1 MIYALCYAGS
11 NPAYAP
17 NYNIKLKV
25 MVNNLFIDVETFSS
39 VDIKSAGAYKYIA
52 SPDFEILIIGYAFND
67 EPVRTIDLAQG
78 EEMPEDFEEA
88 LLDPECIKIAHNAV
102 FERLS
107 FRRIGY
113 NIPAEQWYCTSVK
126 AAYCGLPLSLDN
138 VSKVLDLTDKKLDTG
153 KVLIKYFS
161 CPCKPTRVNGMRTR
175 NYPKD
180 APEKWEM
187 YKEYNK
193 YDVLA
198 EREIFHKLEKYII
211 PNIERRMYVLDQ
223 NINDR
228 GILVDTEL
236 AESAIAVD
244 NAYTSILTQHA
255 QQITGLENPNSPLQ
269 IRQWIERKTGKSVTS
284 LSKDIMADLFDE
296 FANYPDVI
304 ELLNIRKKLSK
315 TSIKKYY
322 AMLNCAM
329 DDNRVRGTFQF
340 YGANRTGRWA
350 GRLLQLQNLSKNHVS
365 HIEIPRELI
374 RKRDWQAVEM
384 MYDDVADIL
393 SQLVRTALIAPKG
406 KVFSVA
412 DFSAIEA
419 RVISWLAN
427 EKWRMDVF
435 HGDGKIYEATG
446 SKMFNVPISAIT
458 KGSALRD
465 KSKISELALGYEGSL
480 GALKR
485 MGGERMGLSDAEM
498 ISLVRKWRMANPA
511 IVDMWKEIDEASK
524 EAVRY
529 HRAVPCTCRHIIF
542 DCSDGFM
549 TIQLPSG
556 RQLFY
561 YGPRFRDKKIGKSS
575 MPMRTLCYQGVVQE
589 TKQWGEIDTYGGK
602 LTENIVQAI
611 ARDLLGNSMLQL
623 EAAGY
628 YPVCHIHDECLVE
641 VPENDAATYYKEM
654 VEIMSTPPSWASNL
668 PLRADGYTTPFYLKD

>member
-1 MIYALCYAGS
+1 MA
-11 NPAYAP
+11 
-17 NYNIKLKV
+17 K
-25 MVNNLFIDVETFSS
+25 NLFIDVETYSS
-39 VDIKSAGAYKYIA
+39 VDIKESGAYKYIE
-52 SPDFEILIIGYAFND
+52 SPDFEILIIGYALD
-67 EPVRTIDLAQG
+67 DGPVKIVDLAQG
-78 EEMPEDFEEA
+78 EEMPEEFEEA
-88 LLDPECIKIAHNAV
+88 LLDPDCVKVAHNAV

-107 FRRIGY
+107 FKRIGY
-113 NIPAEQWYCTSVK
+113 NVPAEQWYCTSVK
-126 AAYCGLPLSLDN
+126 AAYCGLPLSLDG
-138 VSKVLDLTDKKLDTG
+138 VSKALNLTDKKLDTG
-153 KVLIKYFS
+153 KALIKYFS
-161 CPCKPTRVNGMRTR
+161 CPCKATRVNCMRTR
-175 NYPKD
+175 NYPEH

-198 EREIFHKLEKYII
+198 EREIFKRLEAYII
-211 PNIERRMYVLDQ
+211 PDIERKMYVLDQ

-228 GILVDTEL
+228 GILVDMEL

-244 NAYTSILTQHA
+244 NTYTSILTQHA
-255 QQITGLENPNSPLQ
+255 QQLTGLENPNSPVQ
-269 IRQWIERKTGKSVTS
+269 IRQWVEKTTGCVVMS
-284 LSKDIMADLFDE
+284 LSKETMPDLMKE
-296 FANYPDVI
+296 FADYPDVI

-329 DDNRVRGTFQF
+329 KDHRVRGTFQF

-350 GRLLQLQNLSKNHVS
+350 GRLLQLQNLSKNHIS
-365 HIEIPRELI
+365 HIEVPREMI
-374 RKRDWQAVEM
+374 RARDWESVEM

-393 SQLVRTALIAPKG
+393 SQLVRTALIASPG

-435 HGDGKIYEATG
+435 RGDGKIYEATG
-446 SKMFNVPISAIT
+446 AKMFNVPISAIT
-458 KGSALRD
+458 KGSVLRD

-485 MGGERMGLSDAEM
+485 MGGERMGLSDTEM
-498 ISLVRKWRMANPA
+498 MSLVRKWRSANPA

-529 HRAVPCTCRHIIF
+529 QRPVSCTCRNIIF
-542 DCSDGFM
+542 DCNGEFM

-556 RQLFY
+556 RKLFY
-561 YGPRFRDKKIGKSS
+561 YGPKFKDKKIGRST
-575 MPMRTLCYQGVVQE
+575 MPTRVLCYQGVVQE

-611 ARDLLGNSMLQL
+611 SRDLLGNSMLNL
-623 EAAGY
+623 EANDY
-628 YPVCHIHDECLVE
+628 HPVCHIHDEVLCE
-641 VPENDAATYYKEM
+641 VPEENAQAYYEEM
-654 VEIMSTPPSWASNL
+654 ASIMGTPPEWASDL

>member
-1 MIYALCYAGS
+1 MT
-11 NPAYAP
+11 
-17 NYNIKLKV
+17 K
-25 MVNNLFIDVETFSS
+25 NLFIDVETYSS
-39 VDIKSAGAYKYIA
+39 VDIKESGAYKYIE
-52 SPDFEILIIGYAFND
+52 SPDFEILIIGYALD
-67 EPVRTIDLAQG
+67 DGPVKIVDLAQG
-78 EEMPEDFEEA
+78 EEMPEEFEEA
-88 LLDPECIKIAHNAV
+88 LLDPDCVKVAHNAV

-107 FRRIGY
+107 FKRIGY
-113 NIPAEQWYCTSVK
+113 NVPAEQWYCTSVK
-126 AAYCGLPLSLDN
+126 AAYCGLPLSLDG
-138 VSKVLDLTDKKLDTG
+138 VSKALNLTDKKLDTG
-153 KVLIKYFS
+153 KALIKYFS
-161 CPCKPTRVNGMRTR
+161 CPCKATRVNGMRTR
-175 NYPKD
+175 NYPEH

-198 EREIFHKLEKYII
+198 EREIFHRLEAYII
-211 PNIERRMYVLDQ
+211 PDIERKMYVLDQ

-228 GILVDTEL
+228 GILVDMEL

-244 NAYTSILTQHA
+244 NTYTSILTQHA
-255 QQITGLENPNSPLQ
+255 QQLTGLENPNSPVQ
-269 IRQWIERKTGKSVTS
+269 IRQWVEKKTGNVVLS
-284 LSKDIMADLFDE
+284 LSKETMPDLFKE
-296 FANYPDVI
+296 FAGYPDVI

-329 DDNRVRGTFQF
+329 KDHRVRGTFQF

-350 GRLLQLQNLSKNHVS
+350 GRLLQLQNLSKNHIS
-365 HIEIPRELI
+365 HIEVPREMI
-374 RKRDWQAVEM
+374 RARDWESVEM

-393 SQLVRTALIAPKG
+393 SQLVRTALIASPG

-435 HGDGKIYEATG
+435 RGDGKIYEATG
-446 SKMFNVPISAIT
+446 AKMFNVPISAIT
-458 KGSALRD
+458 KGSVLRD

-485 MGGERMGLSDAEM
+485 MGGERMGLSDTEM
-498 ISLVRKWRMANPA
+498 MSLVRKWRSANPA

-529 HRAVPCTCRHIIF
+529 QRPVSCTCRNIIF
-542 DCSDGFM
+542 DCNGEFM
-549 TIQLPSG
+549 TIQLLSG
-556 RQLFY
+556 RKLFY
-561 YGPRFRDKKIGKSS
+561 YGPKFKDKKIGHST
-575 MPMRTLCYQGVVQE
+575 MPTRVLCYQGVVQE

-611 ARDLLGNSMLQL
+611 SRDLLGNSMLNL
-623 EAAGY
+623 EANDY
-628 YPVCHIHDECLVE
+628 HPVCHIHDEVLCE
-641 VPENDAATYYKEM
+641 VPEENAQAYYEEM
-654 VEIMSTPPSWASNL
+654 ASIMGTPPEWASDL

>member
-1 MIYALCYAGS
+1 MA
-11 NPAYAP
+11 
-17 NYNIKLKV
+17 K
-25 MVNNLFIDVETFSS
+25 NLFIDVETYSS
-39 VDIKSAGAYKYIA
+39 VDIKESGAYKYIE
-52 SPDFEILIIGYAFND
+52 SPDFEILIIGYALD
-67 EPVRTIDLAQG
+67 DGPVKIVDLAQG
-78 EEMPEDFEEA
+78 EEMPEEFEEA
-88 LLDPECIKIAHNAV
+88 LLDPDCVKVAHNAV

-107 FRRIGY
+107 FKRIGY
-113 NIPAEQWYCTSVK
+113 NVPAEQWYCTSVK
-126 AAYCGLPLSLDN
+126 AAYCGLPLSLDE
-138 VSKVLDLTDKKLDTG
+138 VSKALNLTDKKLDTG
-153 KVLIKYFS
+153 KALIKYFS
-161 CPCKPTRVNGMRTR
+161 CPCKATRVNGMRTR
-175 NYPKD
+175 NYPEH

-198 EREIFHKLEKYII
+198 EREIFKRLEAYII
-211 PNIERRMYVLDQ
+211 PDIERKMYVLDQ

-228 GILVDTEL
+228 GILVDMEL

-244 NAYTSILTQHA
+244 NTYTSILTQHA
-255 QQITGLENPNSPLQ
+255 QQLTGLENPNSPVQ
-269 IRQWIERKTGKSVTS
+269 IRQWIEKATGCVVMS
-284 LSKDIMADLFDE
+284 LSKETMPDLMKE
-296 FANYPDVI
+296 FADYPDVI

-329 DDNRVRGTFQF
+329 KDHRVRGTFQF

-350 GRLLQLQNLSKNHVS
+350 GRLLQLQNLSKNHIS
-365 HIEIPRELI
+365 HIEVPREMI
-374 RKRDWQAVEM
+374 RARDWESVEM

-393 SQLVRTALIAPKG
+393 SQLVRTALIASPG

-435 HGDGKIYEATG
+435 RGDGKIYEATG
-446 SKMFNVPISAIT
+446 AKMFNVPISAIT
-458 KGSALRD
+458 KGSVLRD

-485 MGGERMGLSDAEM
+485 MGGERMGLSDTEM
-498 ISLVRKWRMANPA
+498 MSLVRKWRSANPA

-529 HRAVPCTCRHIIF
+529 QRPVSCTCRNIIF
-542 DCSDGFM
+542 DCNGEFM

-556 RQLFY
+556 RKLFY
-561 YGPRFRDKKIGKSS
+561 YGPKFKDKKIGHST
-575 MPMRTLCYQGVVQE
+575 MPTRVLCYQGVVQE

-611 ARDLLGNSMLQL
+611 ARDLLGDAMLRMQD
-623 EAAGY
+623 EGY
-628 YPVCHIHDECLVE
+628 EIVASVHDEVIVE
-641 VPENDAATYYKEM
+641 VPEINAKDHYNRL
-654 VEIMSTPPSWASNL
+654 VEIMSTPPQWAEDL
-668 PLRADGYTTPFYLKD
+668 PLNADGGVMMFYQK

>member
-1 MIYALCYAGS
+1 MA
-11 NPAYAP
+11 
-17 NYNIKLKV
+17 K
-25 MVNNLFIDVETFSS
+25 NLFIDVETYSS
-39 VDIKSAGAYKYIA
+39 VDIKESGAYKYIE
-52 SPDFEILIIGYAFND
+52 SPDFEIFIIGYALD
-67 EPVRTIDLAQG
+67 DGPVKIVDLAQG
-78 EEMPEDFEEA
+78 EEMPEEFEEA
-88 LLDPECIKIAHNAV
+88 LLDPDCVKVAHNAV

-107 FRRIGY
+107 FKRIGY
-113 NIPAEQWYCTSVK
+113 NVPAEQWYCTSVK
-126 AAYCGLPLSLDN
+126 AAYCGLPLSLDG
-138 VSKVLDLTDKKLDTG
+138 VSKALNLTDKKLDTG
-153 KVLIKYFS
+153 KALIKYFS
-161 CPCKPTRVNGMRTR
+161 CPCKATRVNGMRTR
-175 NYPKD
+175 NYPEH

-198 EREIFHKLEKYII
+198 EREIFKRLEAYII
-211 PNIERRMYVLDQ
+211 PDIERKMYVLDQ

-228 GILVDTEL
+228 GILVDMEL

-244 NAYTSILTQHA
+244 NTYTSILTQHA
-255 QQITGLENPNSPLQ
+255 QQLTGLENPNSPVQ
-269 IRQWIERKTGKSVTS
+269 IRQWVEKTTGCVVMS
-284 LSKDIMADLFDE
+284 LSKETMPDLMKE
-296 FANYPDVI
+296 FADYPDVI

-329 DDNRVRGTFQF
+329 KDHRVRGTFQF

-350 GRLLQLQNLSKNHVS
+350 GRLLQLQNLSKNHIS
-365 HIEIPRELI
+365 HIEVPREMI
-374 RKRDWQAVEM
+374 RARDWESVEM

-393 SQLVRTALIAPKG
+393 SQLVRTALIASPG

-446 SKMFNVPISAIT
+446 AKMFNVPISAIT
-458 KGSALRD
+458 KGSVLRD

-485 MGGERMGLSDAEM
+485 MGGERMGLSDTEM
-498 ISLVRKWRMANPA
+498 MSLVRKWRSANPA

-529 HRAVPCTCRHIIF
+529 QRPVSCTCRNIIF
-542 DCSDGFM
+542 DCNGEFM

-556 RQLFY
+556 RKLFY
-561 YGPRFRDKKIGKSS
+561 YGPKFKDKKIGRS
-575 MPMRTLCYQGVVQE
+575 MMPTRVLCYQGVVQE

-611 ARDLLGNSMLQL
+611 SRDLLGNSMLNL
-623 EAAGY
+623 EANDY
-628 YPVCHIHDECLVE
+628 HPVCHIHDEVLCE
-641 VPENDAATYYKEM
+641 VPEENAQAYYEEM
-654 VEIMSTPPSWASNL
+654 ASIMGTSPEWASDL

>member
-1 MIYALCYAGS
+1 MA
-11 NPAYAP
+11 
-17 NYNIKLKV
+17 K
-25 MVNNLFIDVETFSS
+25 NLFIDVETYSS
-39 VDIKSAGAYKYIA
+39 VDIKESGAYKYIE
-52 SPDFEILIIGYAFND
+52 SPDFEILIIGYALND
-67 EPVRTIDLAQG
+67 NPVKIIDLAQG
-78 EEMPEDFEEA
+78 EEIPEEFEEA
-88 LLDPECIKIAHNAV
+88 LLDQDCIKVAHNAV

-107 FRRIGY
+107 FKRIGY

-126 AAYCGLPLSLDN
+126 AAYCGLPLSLDE
-138 VSKVLDLTDKKLDTG
+138 VSKALNLTDKKLDTG
-153 KVLIKYFS
+153 KALIKYFS
-161 CPCKPTRVNGMRTR
+161 CPCKATRINGMRTR
-175 NYPKD
+175 NYPEH

-198 EREIFHKLEKYII
+198 EREIFHRLEKYEI
-211 PNIERRMYVLDQ
+211 PEIERKMYILDQ

-228 GILVDTEL
+228 GILVDIEL
-236 AESAIAVD
+236 AKSAIDVD
-244 NAYTSILTQHA
+244 NTYTSILVQQA
-255 QQITGLENPNSPLQ
+255 QQLTGLKNPNSPAQ
-269 IRQWIERKTGKSVTS
+269 IRKWIEDKTSNVVLS
-284 LSKDIMADLFDE
+284 LSKESMPDLMKE
-296 FANYPDVI
+296 FADYPDII
-304 ELLNIRKKLSK
+304 EMLNIRKKLSK

-329 DDNRVRGTFQF
+329 KDHRVRGTFQF

-350 GRLLQLQNLSKNHVS
+350 GRLLQLQNLSKNHIS
-365 HIEIPRELI
+365 HIEIPREMI
-374 RKRDWQAVEM
+374 RARDWESVEM

-393 SQLVRTALIAPKG
+393 SQLVRTALIAPSG

-446 SKMFNVPISAIT
+446 AKMFNVPISAIT
-458 KGSALRD
+458 KGSVLRD

-485 MGGERMGLSDAEM
+485 MGGERMGLSDTEM
-498 ISLVRKWRMANPA
+498 MSLVRKWRSANPA

-529 HRAVPCTCRHIIF
+529 QRPVSCTCRNIIF
-542 DCSDGFM
+542 DCDGEFM

-556 RQLFY
+556 RKLFY
-561 YGPRFRDKKIGKSS
+561 YGPKFKDKKIGRST
-575 MPMRTLCYQGVVQE
+575 MPTRVLCYQGVVQE

-611 ARDLLGNSMLQL
+611 SRDLLGNSMLNL
-623 EAAGY
+623 EANGY
-628 YPVCHIHDECLVE
+628 YPVCHIHDEILSE
-641 VPENDAATYYKEM
+641 VPEKNAQAYYGEM
-654 VEIMSTPPSWASNL
+654 ASIMGTPPEWASDL
-668 PLRADGYTTPFYLKD
+668 PLRADGYITPFYLKD

>member
-1 MIYALCYAGS
+1 MA
-11 NPAYAP
+11 
-17 NYNIKLKV
+17 K
-25 MVNNLFIDVETFSS
+25 NLFIDVETYSS
-39 VDIKSAGAYKYIA
+39 VDIKESGAYKYIE
-52 SPDFEILIIGYAFND
+52 SPDFEILIIGYALD
-67 EPVRTIDLAQG
+67 DGPVNIVDLAQG
-78 EEMPEDFEEA
+78 EEMPEEFEEA
-88 LLDPECIKIAHNAV
+88 LLDPDCVKVAHNAV

-107 FRRIGY
+107 FKRIGY
-113 NIPAEQWYCTSVK
+113 NVPAEQWYCTSVK
-126 AAYCGLPLSLDN
+126 AAYCGLPLSLDG
-138 VSKVLDLTDKKLDTG
+138 VSKALNLTDKKLDTG
-153 KVLIKYFS
+153 KALIKYFS
-161 CPCKPTRVNGMRTR
+161 CPCKATRVNGMRTR
-175 NYPKD
+175 NYPEH

-198 EREIFHKLEKYII
+198 EREIFKRLEAYII
-211 PNIERRMYVLDQ
+211 PDIERKMYVLDQ

-228 GILVDTEL
+228 GILVDMEL

-244 NAYTSILTQHA
+244 NTYTSILTQHA
-255 QQITGLENPNSPLQ
+255 QQLTRLENPNSPVQ
-269 IRQWIERKTGKSVTS
+269 IRQWIEKATGCVVMS
-284 LSKDIMADLFDE
+284 LSKETMPDLMKE
-296 FANYPDVI
+296 FADYPDVI

-322 AMLNCAM
+322 VMLNCAM
-329 DDNRVRGTFQF
+329 KDHRVRGTFQF

-350 GRLLQLQNLSKNHVS
+350 GRLLQLQNLSKNHIS
-365 HIEIPRELI
+365 HIEVPREMI
-374 RKRDWQAVEM
+374 RARDWESVEM

-393 SQLVRTALIAPKG
+393 SQLVRTALIASPG

-435 HGDGKIYEATG
+435 RGDGKIYEATG
-446 SKMFNVPISAIT
+446 AKMFNVPISAIT
-458 KGSALRD
+458 KGSVLRD

-485 MGGERMGLSDAEM
+485 MGGERMGLSDTEM
-498 ISLVRKWRMANPA
+498 MSLVRKWRSANPA

-529 HRAVPCTCRHIIF
+529 QRPVSCTCRNIIF
-542 DCSDGFM
+542 DCNGEFM

-556 RQLFY
+556 RKLFY
-561 YGPRFRDKKIGKSS
+561 YGPKFKDKKIGRS
-575 MPMRTLCYQGVVQE
+575 MMPTRVLCYQGVVQD

-611 ARDLLGNSMLQL
+611 SRDLLGNSMLNL
-623 EAAGY
+623 EANDY
-628 YPVCHIHDECLVE
+628 HPVCHIHDEVLCE
-641 VPENDAATYYKEM
+641 VPEENAQAYYEEM
-654 VEIMSTPPSWASNL
+654 ASIMGTPPEWASDL

>member
-1 MIYALCYAGS
+1 MA
-11 NPAYAP
+11 
-17 NYNIKLKV
+17 K
-25 MVNNLFIDVETFSS
+25 NLFIDVETYSS
-39 VDIKSAGAYKYIA
+39 VDIKESGAYKYIE
-52 SPDFEILIIGYAFND
+52 SPDFEILIIGYALD
-67 EPVRTIDLAQG
+67 DGPVKIVDLAQG
-78 EEMPEDFEEA
+78 EEMPEEFEEA
-88 LLDPECIKIAHNAV
+88 LLDPDCVKVAHNAV

-107 FRRIGY
+107 FKRIGY
-113 NIPAEQWYCTSVK
+113 NVPAEQWYCTSVK
-126 AAYCGLPLSLDN
+126 AAYCGLPLSLDG
-138 VSKVLDLTDKKLDTG
+138 VSKALNLTDKKLDTG
-153 KVLIKYFS
+153 KALIKYFS
-161 CPCKPTRVNGMRTR
+161 CPCKATRVNGMRTR
-175 NYPKD
+175 NYPEH

-198 EREIFHKLEKYII
+198 EREIFKRLEAYII
-211 PNIERRMYVLDQ
+211 PDIERKMYVLDQ

-228 GILVDTEL
+228 GILVDMEL

-244 NAYTSILTQHA
+244 NTYTSILTQHA
-255 QQITGLENPNSPLQ
+255 QQLTGLKNPNSPAQ
-269 IRQWIERKTGKSVTS
+269 IRQWIEKATGCVVMS
-284 LSKDIMADLFDE
+284 LSKETMPDLMKE
-296 FANYPDVI
+296 FADYPDVI

-329 DDNRVRGTFQF
+329 KDHRVRGTFQF

-350 GRLLQLQNLSKNHVS
+350 GRLLQLQNLSKNHIS
-365 HIEIPRELI
+365 HIEVPRELI
-374 RKRDWQAVEM
+374 RARDWKSVEM

-393 SQLVRTALIAPKG
+393 SQLVRTALIASPG

-446 SKMFNVPISAIT
+446 AKMFNVPISAIT
-458 KGSALRD
+458 KGSVLRD

-485 MGGERMGLSDAEM
+485 MGGERMGLSDTEM
-498 ISLVRKWRMANPA
+498 TSLVRKWRSANPA

-529 HRAVPCTCRHIIF
+529 QRPVSCTCRNIIF
-542 DCSDGFM
+542 DCNGEFM

-556 RQLFY
+556 RKLFY
-561 YGPRFRDKKIGKSS
+561 YGPKFKDKKIGRSK
-575 MPMRTLCYQGVVQE
+575 MPTRVLCYQGVVQE

-611 ARDLLGNSMLQL
+611 SRDLLGNSMLNL
-623 EAAGY
+623 EANDY
-628 YPVCHIHDECLVE
+628 HPVCHIHDEVLCE
-641 VPENDAATYYKEM
+641 VPEENAQAYYEEM
-654 VEIMSTPPSWASNL
+654 ASIMGTPPEWASDI

>member
-1 MIYALCYAGS
+1 MA
-11 NPAYAP
+11 
-17 NYNIKLKV
+17 K
-25 MVNNLFIDVETFSS
+25 NLFIDVETYSS
-39 VDIKSAGAYKYIA
+39 VDIKESGAYKYIE
-52 SPDFEILIIGYAFND
+52 SPDFEILIIGYALD
-67 EPVRTIDLAQG
+67 DGPVKIVDLAQG
-78 EEMPEDFEEA
+78 EEMPEEFEEA
-88 LLDPECIKIAHNAV
+88 LLDSDCVKVAHNAV

-107 FRRIGY
+107 FKHIGY
-113 NIPAEQWYCTSVK
+113 NVPAEQWYCTSVK
-126 AAYCGLPLSLDN
+126 AAYCGLPLSLDG
-138 VSKVLDLTDKKLDTG
+138 VSKALNLTDKKLDTG
-153 KVLIKYFS
+153 KALIKYFS
-161 CPCKPTRVNGMRTR
+161 CPCKATRVNGMRTR
-175 NYPKD
+175 NYPEH

-198 EREIFHKLEKYII
+198 EREIFKRLEAYII
-211 PNIERRMYVLDQ
+211 PDIERKMYVLDQ

-228 GILVDTEL
+228 GILVDMEL

-244 NAYTSILTQHA
+244 NTYTSILTQHA
-255 QQITGLENPNSPLQ
+255 QQLTGLENPNSPVQ
-269 IRQWIERKTGKSVTS
+269 IRQWIEKTTGCVVMS
-284 LSKDIMADLFDE
+284 LSKETMPDLMKE
-296 FANYPDVI
+296 FADYPDVI

-329 DDNRVRGTFQF
+329 KDHRVRGTFQF

-350 GRLLQLQNLSKNHVS
+350 GRLLQLQNLSKNHIS
-365 HIEIPRELI
+365 HIEVPREMI
-374 RKRDWQAVEM
+374 RARDWESVEM

-393 SQLVRTALIAPKG
+393 SQLVRTALIASPG

-435 HGDGKIYEATG
+435 RGDGKIYEATG
-446 SKMFNVPISAIT
+446 AKMFNVPISAIT
-458 KGSALRD
+458 KGSVLRD

-485 MGGERMGLSDAEM
+485 MGGERMGLSDTEM
-498 ISLVRKWRMANPA
+498 MSLVRKWRSANPA

-529 HRAVPCTCRHIIF
+529 QRPVSCTCRNIIF
-542 DCSDGFM
+542 DCNGEFM

-556 RQLFY
+556 RKLFY
-561 YGPRFRDKKIGKSS
+561 YGPKFKDKKIGCST
-575 MPMRTLCYQGVVQE
+575 MPTRVLCYQGVVQE

-611 ARDLLGNSMLQL
+611 SRDLLGNSMLNL
-623 EAAGY
+623 EANDY
-628 YPVCHIHDECLVE
+628 HPVCHIHDEVLCE
-641 VPENDAATYYKEM
+641 VPEENAQAYYEEM
-654 VEIMSTPPSWASNL
+654 ASIMGTPPEWASDL

>member
-1 MIYALCYAGS
+1 MA
-11 NPAYAP
+11 
-17 NYNIKLKV
+17 K
-25 MVNNLFIDVETFSS
+25 NLFIDVETYSS
-39 VDIKSAGAYKYIA
+39 VDIKESGAYKYIE
-52 SPDFEILIIGYAFND
+52 SPDFEILIIGYALD
-67 EPVRTIDLAQG
+67 DGPVKIVDLAQG
-78 EEMPEDFEEA
+78 EEMPEEFEEA
-88 LLDPECIKIAHNAV
+88 LLDPDCVKVAHNAV

-107 FRRIGY
+107 FKRIGY
-113 NIPAEQWYCTSVK
+113 NVPAEQWYCTSVK
-126 AAYCGLPLSLDN
+126 AAYCGLPLSLDG
-138 VSKVLDLTDKKLDTG
+138 VSKALNLTDKKLDTG
-153 KVLIKYFS
+153 KALIKYFS
-161 CPCKPTRVNGMRTR
+161 CPCKATRVNGMRTR
-175 NYPKD
+175 NYPEH

-198 EREIFHKLEKYII
+198 EREIFKRLEAYII
-211 PNIERRMYVLDQ
+211 PNIEHKMYVLDQ

-228 GILVDTEL
+228 GILVDMEL

-244 NAYTSILTQHA
+244 NTYTSILTQHA
-255 QQITGLENPNSPLQ
+255 QQLTGLENPNSPVQ
-269 IRQWIERKTGKSVTS
+269 IRQWIEKATGCVVMS
-284 LSKDIMADLFDE
+284 LSKETMPDLMKE
-296 FANYPDVI
+296 FADYPDVI

-329 DDNRVRGTFQF
+329 KDHRVRGTFQF

-350 GRLLQLQNLSKNHVS
+350 GRLLQLQNLSKNHIS
-365 HIEIPRELI
+365 HIEVPREMI
-374 RKRDWQAVEM
+374 RARDWESVEM

-393 SQLVRTALIAPKG
+393 SQLVRTALIASPG

-446 SKMFNVPISAIT
+446 AKMFNVPISAIT
-458 KGSALRD
+458 KGSVLRD

-485 MGGERMGLSDAEM
+485 MGGERMGLSDTEM
-498 ISLVRKWRMANPA
+498 MSLVRKWRSANPA

-529 HRAVPCTCRHIIF
+529 QRPVSCTCRNIIF
-542 DCSDGFM
+542 DCNGEFM

-556 RQLFY
+556 RKLFY
-561 YGPRFRDKKIGKSS
+561 YGPKFKDKKIGCST
-575 MPMRTLCYQGVVQE
+575 MPTRVLCYQGVVQE

-611 ARDLLGNSMLQL
+611 SRDLLGNSMLNL
-623 EAAGY
+623 EANDY
-628 YPVCHIHDECLVE
+628 HPVCHIHDEVLCE
-641 VPENDAATYYKEM
+641 VPEENAQAYYEEM
-654 VEIMSTPPSWASNL
+654 ASIMGTPPEWASDL

>member
-1 MIYALCYAGS
+1 MT
-11 NPAYAP
+11 
-17 NYNIKLKV
+17 K
-25 MVNNLFIDVETFSS
+25 NLFIDVETYSS
-39 VDIKSAGAYKYIA
+39 VDIKESGAYKYIE
-52 SPDFEILIIGYAFND
+52 SPDFEILIIGYALD
-67 EPVRTIDLAQG
+67 DGPVKIVDLAQG
-78 EEMPEDFEEA
+78 EEMPEEFEEA
-88 LLDPECIKIAHNAV
+88 LLDPDCVKVAHNAV

-107 FRRIGY
+107 FKRIGY
-113 NIPAEQWYCTSVK
+113 NVPAEQWYCTSVK
-126 AAYCGLPLSLDN
+126 AAYCGLPLSLDG
-138 VSKVLDLTDKKLDTG
+138 VSKALNLTDKKLDTG
-153 KVLIKYFS
+153 KALIKYFS
-161 CPCKPTRVNGMRTR
+161 CPCKATRVNGMRTR
-175 NYPKD
+175 NYPEH

-198 EREIFHKLEKYII
+198 EREIFKRLEAHII
-211 PNIERRMYVLDQ
+211 PDIERKMYVLDQ

-228 GILVDTEL
+228 GILVDMEL

-244 NAYTSILTQHA
+244 NTYTSILTQHA
-255 QQITGLENPNSPLQ
+255 QQLTGLENPNSPVQ
-269 IRQWIERKTGKSVTS
+269 IRQWIEKATGCVVMS
-284 LSKDIMADLFDE
+284 LSKETMPDLMKE
-296 FANYPDVI
+296 FADYPDVI

-329 DDNRVRGTFQF
+329 KDHRVRGTFQF

-350 GRLLQLQNLSKNHVS
+350 GRLLQLQNLSKNHIS
-365 HIEIPRELI
+365 HIEVPREMI
-374 RKRDWQAVEM
+374 RARDWESVEM

-393 SQLVRTALIAPKG
+393 SQLVRTALIASPG

-435 HGDGKIYEATG
+435 RGDGKIYEATG
-446 SKMFNVPISAIT
+446 AKMFNVPISAIT
-458 KGSALRD
+458 KGSVLRD

-485 MGGERMGLSDAEM
+485 MGGERMGLSDTEM
-498 ISLVRKWRMANPA
+498 MSLVRKWRSANPA

-529 HRAVPCTCRHIIF
+529 QRPVSCTCRNIIF
-542 DCSDGFM
+542 DCNGEFM

-556 RQLFY
+556 RKLFY
-561 YGPRFRDKKIGKSS
+561 YGPKFKDKKIGHST
-575 MPMRTLCYQGVVQE
+575 MPTRVLCYQGVVQE

-611 ARDLLGNSMLQL
+611 SRDLLGNSMLNL
-623 EAAGY
+623 EANDY
-628 YPVCHIHDECLVE
+628 HPVCHIHDEVLCE
-641 VPENDAATYYKEM
+641 VPEENAQAYYEEM
-654 VEIMSTPPSWASNL
+654 ASIMGTPPEWASDL

>member
-1 MIYALCYAGS
+1 MA
-11 NPAYAP
+11 
-17 NYNIKLKV
+17 K
-25 MVNNLFIDVETFSS
+25 NLFIDVETYSS
-39 VDIKSAGAYKYIA
+39 VDIKESGAYKYIE
-52 SPDFEILIIGYAFND
+52 SPDFEILIIGYALD
-67 EPVRTIDLAQG
+67 DGPVKIVDLAQG
-78 EEMPEDFEEA
+78 EEMPEEFEEA
-88 LLDPECIKIAHNAV
+88 LLDPDCVKVAHNAV

-107 FRRIGY
+107 FKRIGY
-113 NIPAEQWYCTSVK
+113 NVPAEQWYCTSVK
-126 AAYCGLPLSLDN
+126 AAYCGLPLSLDG
-138 VSKVLDLTDKKLDTG
+138 VSKALNLTDKKLDTG
-153 KVLIKYFS
+153 KALIKYFS
-161 CPCKPTRVNGMRTR
+161 CPCKATRVNGMRTR
-175 NYPKD
+175 NYPEH

-198 EREIFHKLEKYII
+198 EREIFKRLEAYII
-211 PNIERRMYVLDQ
+211 PNIERKMYVLDQ

-228 GILVDTEL
+228 GILVDMEL

-244 NAYTSILTQHA
+244 NTYTSILTQHA
-255 QQITGLENPNSPLQ
+255 QQLTGLENPNSPVQ
-269 IRQWIERKTGKSVTS
+269 IRQWIEKTTGCVVMS
-284 LSKDIMADLFDE
+284 LSKETMPDLMKE
-296 FANYPDVI
+296 FADYPDVI

-329 DDNRVRGTFQF
+329 KDHRVRGTFQF

-350 GRLLQLQNLSKNHVS
+350 GRLLQLQNLSKNHIS
-365 HIEIPRELI
+365 HIEVPREMI
-374 RKRDWQAVEM
+374 RARDWESVEM

-393 SQLVRTALIAPKG
+393 SQLVRTALIASPG

-427 EKWRMDVF
+427 EKWRMNVF
-435 HGDGKIYEATG
+435 RGDGKIYEATG
-446 SKMFNVPISAIT
+446 AKMFNVPISAIT
-458 KGSALRD
+458 KGSVLRD

-485 MGGERMGLSDAEM
+485 MGGERMGLSDTEM
-498 ISLVRKWRMANPA
+498 MSLVRKWRSANPA

-529 HRAVPCTCRHIIF
+529 QRPVSCTCRNIIF
-542 DCSDGFM
+542 DCNGEFM

-556 RQLFY
+556 RKLFY
-561 YGPRFRDKKIGKSS
+561 YGPKFKDKKIGRS
-575 MPMRTLCYQGVVQE
+575 MMPTRVLCYQGVVQE

-611 ARDLLGNSMLQL
+611 SRDLLGNSMLNL
-623 EAAGY
+623 EANDY
-628 YPVCHIHDECLVE
+628 HPVCHIHDEVLCE
-641 VPENDAATYYKEM
+641 VPEENAQAYYEEM
-654 VEIMSTPPSWASNL
+654 ASIMGTPPEWASDL

>member
-1 MIYALCYAGS
+1 MA
-11 NPAYAP
+11 
-17 NYNIKLKV
+17 K
-25 MVNNLFIDVETFSS
+25 NLFIDVETYSS
-39 VDIKSAGAYKYIA
+39 VDIKESGAYKYIE
-52 SPDFEILIIGYAFND
+52 SPDFEILIIGYALND
-67 EPVRTIDLAQG
+67 NPVKIIDLAQG
-78 EEMPEDFEEA
+78 EKIPEEFEEA
-88 LLDPECIKIAHNAV
+88 LLDQDCIKVAHNAV

-107 FRRIGY
+107 FKRIGY

-126 AAYCGLPLSLDN
+126 AAYCGLPLSLDE
-138 VSKVLDLTDKKLDTG
+138 VSKALNLTDKKLDTG
-153 KVLIKYFS
+153 KALIKYFS
-161 CPCKPTRVNGMRTR
+161 CPCKATRINGMRTR
-175 NYPKD
+175 NYPEH

-198 EREIFHKLEKYII
+198 EREIFHRLEKYEI
-211 PNIERRMYVLDQ
+211 PEIERKMYVLDQ

-228 GILVDTEL
+228 GILVDIEL
-236 AESAIAVD
+236 AKSAIDVD
-244 NAYTSILTQHA
+244 NTYTSILVQQA
-255 QQITGLENPNSPLQ
+255 QQLTGLKNPNSPTQ
-269 IRQWIERKTGKSVTS
+269 IRKWIEDKTSNVVLS
-284 LSKDIMADLFDE
+284 LSKESMPDLMKE
-296 FANYPDVI
+296 FADYPDII
-304 ELLNIRKKLSK
+304 EMLNIRKKLSK

-329 DDNRVRGTFQF
+329 KDHRVRGTFQF

-350 GRLLQLQNLSKNHVS
+350 GRLLQLQNLSKNHIS
-365 HIEIPRELI
+365 HIEIPREMI
-374 RKRDWQAVEM
+374 RARDWESVEM

-393 SQLVRTALIAPKG
+393 SQLVRTALIAPSG

-446 SKMFNVPISAIT
+446 AKMFNVPISAIT
-458 KGSALRD
+458 KGSVLRD

-485 MGGERMGLSDAEM
+485 MGGERMGLSDTEM
-498 ISLVRKWRMANPA
+498 MSLVRKWRSANPA

-529 HRAVPCTCRHIIF
+529 QRPVSCTCRNIIF
-542 DCSDGFM
+542 DCDGEFM

-556 RQLFY
+556 RKLFY
-561 YGPRFRDKKIGKSS
+561 YGPKFKDKKIGRST
-575 MPMRTLCYQGVVQE
+575 MPTRVLCYQGVVQE

-611 ARDLLGNSMLQL
+611 SRDLLGNSMLNL
-623 EAAGY
+623 EANGY
-628 YPVCHIHDECLVE
+628 YPVCHIHDEILSE
-641 VPENDAATYYKEM
+641 VPEKNAQAYYEEM
-654 VEIMSTPPSWASNL
+654 ASIMGTPPEWASDL
-668 PLRADGYTTPFYLKD
+668 PLRADGYITPFYLKD

>member
-1 MIYALCYAGS
+1 MT
-11 NPAYAP
+11 
-17 NYNIKLKV
+17 K
-25 MVNNLFIDVETFSS
+25 NLFIDVETYSS
-39 VDIKSAGAYKYIA
+39 VDIKESGAYKYIE
-52 SPDFEILIIGYAFND
+52 SPDFEILIIGYALD
-67 EPVRTIDLAQG
+67 DSPVKIVDLAQG
-78 EEMPEDFEEA
+78 EEMPEEFEEA
-88 LLDPECIKIAHNAV
+88 LLDPDCVKVAHNAV

-107 FRRIGY
+107 FKRIGY
-113 NIPAEQWYCTSVK
+113 NVPAEQWYCTSVK
-126 AAYCGLPLSLDN
+126 AAYCGLPLSLDG
-138 VSKVLDLTDKKLDTG
+138 VSKALNLTYKKLDTG
-153 KVLIKYFS
+153 KALIKYFS
-161 CPCKPTRVNGMRTR
+161 CPCKATQVNGMRTR
-175 NYPKD
+175 NYPEH

-198 EREIFHKLEKYII
+198 EREIFKRLEAYII
-211 PNIERRMYVLDQ
+211 PDIERKMYVLDQ

-228 GILVDTEL
+228 GILVDMEL

-244 NAYTSILTQHA
+244 NTYTSILTQHA
-255 QQITGLENPNSPLQ
+255 QQLTGLENPNSPAQ
-269 IRQWIERKTGKSVTS
+269 IRQWIEKTTGHAVLS
-284 LSKDIMADLFDE
+284 LSKESMPDLLEE
-296 FANYPDVI
+296 FKNYPEVI

-329 DDNRVRGTFQF
+329 KDNRCRGLFQF

-350 GRLLQLQNLSKNHVS
+350 GRLLQLQNLSKNHIS
-365 HIEIPRELI
+365 HIETPRELI
-374 RKRDWQAVEM
+374 RARDWETVEM
-384 MYDDVADIL
+384 LYDDVADIL

-406 KVFSVA
+406 KTFAVA

-435 HGDGKIYEATG
+435 RGDGKIYEATG

-458 KGSALRD
+458 KGSVLRD

-485 MGGERMGLSDAEM
+485 MGGERMGLSDTEM
-498 ISLVRKWRMANPA
+498 MSLVRKWRSANPA

-529 HRAVPCTCRHIIF
+529 RRPVTCTCRNIIF
-542 DCSDGFM
+542 DCDGEFM

-556 RQLFY
+556 RKLFY
-561 YGPRFRDKKIGKSS
+561 VNPMFKDKKIGRST
-575 MPMRTLCYQGVVQE
+575 MPTRVLYYGGIIQE
-589 TKQWGEIDTYGGK
+589 TNQWGEIDTYGGK

-611 ARDLLGNSMLQL
+611 ARDLLGNSMLNMQ
-623 EAAGY
+623 EEGFAITMH
-628 YPVCHIHDECLVE
+628 VHDEVIAEIPLENAEEHYNNMVKAME
-641 VPENDAATYYKEM
+641 RVP
-654 VEIMSTPPSWASNL
+654 VWAPDF
-668 PLRADGYTTPFYLKD
+668 PLKADGYITPFYLKD

>member
-1 MIYALCYAGS
+1 MA
-11 NPAYAP
+11 
-17 NYNIKLKV
+17 K
-25 MVNNLFIDVETFSS
+25 NLFIDVETYSS
-39 VDIKSAGAYKYIA
+39 VDIKESGAYKYIE
-52 SPDFEILIIGYAFND
+52 SPDFEILIIGYALD
-67 EPVRTIDLAQG
+67 DGPVKIVDLAQG
-78 EEMPEDFEEA
+78 EEMPEEFEEA
-88 LLDPECIKIAHNAV
+88 LLDPDCVKVAHNAV

-107 FRRIGY
+107 FKRIGY
-113 NIPAEQWYCTSVK
+113 NVPAEQWYCTSVK
-126 AAYCGLPLSLDN
+126 AAYCGLPLSLDG
-138 VSKVLDLTDKKLDTG
+138 VSKALNLTDKKLDTG
-153 KVLIKYFS
+153 KALIKYFS
-161 CPCKPTRVNGMRTR
+161 CPCKATRVNGMRTR
-175 NYPKD
+175 NYPEH

-198 EREIFHKLEKYII
+198 EREIFKRLEAYII
-211 PNIERRMYVLDQ
+211 PNIERKMYVLDQ

-228 GILVDTEL
+228 GILVDMEL

-244 NAYTSILTQHA
+244 NTYTSILTQHA
-255 QQITGLENPNSPLQ
+255 QQLTGLENPNSPVQ
-269 IRQWIERKTGKSVTS
+269 IRQWIEKTTGCVVMS
-284 LSKDIMADLFDE
+284 LSKETMPDLMKE
-296 FANYPDVI
+296 FADYPDVI

-329 DDNRVRGTFQF
+329 KDHRVRGTFQF

-350 GRLLQLQNLSKNHVS
+350 GRLLQLQNLSKNHIS
-365 HIEIPRELI
+365 HIEVPREMI
-374 RKRDWQAVEM
+374 RARDWESVEM

-393 SQLVRTALIAPKG
+393 SQLVRTALIASPG

-435 HGDGKIYEATG
+435 RGDGKIYEATG
-446 SKMFNVPISAIT
+446 AKMFNVPISAIT
-458 KGSALRD
+458 KGSVLRD

-485 MGGERMGLSDAEM
+485 MGGERMGLSDTEM
-498 ISLVRKWRMANPA
+498 MSLVRKWRSANPA

-529 HRAVPCTCRHIIF
+529 QRPVSCTCRNIIF
-542 DCSDGFM
+542 DCNGEFM

-556 RQLFY
+556 RKLFY
-561 YGPRFRDKKIGKSS
+561 YGPKFKDKKIGRS
-575 MPMRTLCYQGVVQE
+575 MMPTRVLCYQGVVQE

-611 ARDLLGNSMLQL
+611 SRDLLGNSMLNL
-623 EAAGY
+623 EANDY
-628 YPVCHIHDECLVE
+628 HPVCHIHDEVLCE
-641 VPENDAATYYKEM
+641 VPEENAQAYYEEM
-654 VEIMSTPPSWASNL
+654 ASIMGTPPEWASDL
-668 PLRADGYTTPFYLKD
+668 TLRADGYTTPFYLKD

>member
-1 MIYALCYAGS
+1 MA
-11 NPAYAP
+11 
-17 NYNIKLKV
+17 K
-25 MVNNLFIDVETFSS
+25 NLFIDVETYSS
-39 VDIKSAGAYKYIA
+39 VDIKESGAYKYIE
-52 SPDFEILIIGYAFND
+52 SPDFEILIIGYALD
-67 EPVRTIDLAQG
+67 DGPVKIVDLAQG
-78 EEMPEDFEEA
+78 EEMPEEFEEA
-88 LLDPECIKIAHNAV
+88 LLDPDCVKVAHNAV

-107 FRRIGY
+107 FKRIGY
-113 NIPAEQWYCTSVK
+113 NVPAEQWYCTSVK
-126 AAYCGLPLSLDN
+126 AAYCGLPLSLDG
-138 VSKVLDLTDKKLDTG
+138 VSKALNLTDKKLDTG
-153 KVLIKYFS
+153 KALIKYFS
-161 CPCKPTRVNGMRTR
+161 CPCKATRVNGMRTR
-175 NYPKD
+175 NYPEH

-198 EREIFHKLEKYII
+198 EREIFKRLEAYII
-211 PNIERRMYVLDQ
+211 PDIERKMYVLDQ

-228 GILVDTEL
+228 GILVDMEL

-244 NAYTSILTQHA
+244 NTYTSILTQHA
-255 QQITGLENPNSPLQ
+255 QQLTGLENPNSPVQ
-269 IRQWIERKTGKSVTS
+269 IRQWIEKTTGCVVMS
-284 LSKDIMADLFDE
+284 LSKETMPDLMKE
-296 FANYPDVI
+296 FADYPDVI

-329 DDNRVRGTFQF
+329 KDHRVRGTFQF

-350 GRLLQLQNLSKNHVS
+350 GRLLQLQNLSKNHIS
-365 HIEIPRELI
+365 HIEVPREMI
-374 RKRDWQAVEM
+374 RARDWESVEM

-393 SQLVRTALIAPKG
+393 SQLVRTALIASPG

-435 HGDGKIYEATG
+435 RGDGKIYEATG
-446 SKMFNVPISAIT
+446 AKMFNVPISAIT
-458 KGSALRD
+458 KGSVLRD

-485 MGGERMGLSDAEM
+485 MGGERMGLSDTEM
-498 ISLVRKWRMANPA
+498 TSLVRKWRSANPA

-529 HRAVPCTCRHIIF
+529 QRPVSCTCRNIIF
-542 DCSDGFM
+542 DCNGEFM

-556 RQLFY
+556 RKLFY
-561 YGPRFRDKKIGKSS
+561 YGPKFKDKKIGCST
-575 MPMRTLCYQGVVQE
+575 MPTRVLCYQGVVQE

-611 ARDLLGNSMLQL
+611 ARDLLGDAMLRMQD
-623 EAAGY
+623 EGY
-628 YPVCHIHDECLVE
+628 EIVASVHDEVIVE
-641 VPENDAATYYKEM
+641 VPEINAKDHYNRL
-654 VEIMSTPPSWASNL
+654 VEIMSTPPQWAEDL
-668 PLRADGYTTPFYLKD
+668 PLNADGGVMMFYQK

>member
-1 MIYALCYAGS
+1 MA
-11 NPAYAP
+11 
-17 NYNIKLKV
+17 K
-25 MVNNLFIDVETFSS
+25 NLFIDVETYSS
-39 VDIKSAGAYKYIA
+39 VDIKESGAYKYIE
-52 SPDFEILIIGYAFND
+52 SPDFEILIIGYALD
-67 EPVRTIDLAQG
+67 DGPVKIVDLAQG
-78 EEMPEDFEEA
+78 EEMPEEFEEA
-88 LLDPECIKIAHNAV
+88 LLDPDCVKVAHNAV

-107 FRRIGY
+107 FKRIGY
-113 NIPAEQWYCTSVK
+113 NVPAEQWYCTSVK
-126 AAYCGLPLSLDN
+126 AAYCGLPLSLDG
-138 VSKVLDLTDKKLDTG
+138 VSKALNLTDKKLDTG
-153 KVLIKYFS
+153 KALIKYFS
-161 CPCKPTRVNGMRTR
+161 CPCKATRVNGMRTR
-175 NYPKD
+175 NYPEH

-198 EREIFHKLEKYII
+198 EREIFKRLEAYII
-211 PNIERRMYVLDQ
+211 PDIERKMYVLDQ

-228 GILVDTEL
+228 GILVDMEL

-244 NAYTSILTQHA
+244 NTYTSILTQHA
-255 QQITGLENPNSPLQ
+255 QQLTRLENPNSPVQ
-269 IRQWIERKTGKSVTS
+269 IRQWIEKATGCVVMS
-284 LSKDIMADLFDE
+284 LSKETMPDLMKE
-296 FANYPDVI
+296 FADYPDVI

-329 DDNRVRGTFQF
+329 KDHRVRGTFQF

-350 GRLLQLQNLSKNHVS
+350 GRLLQLQNLSKNHIS
-365 HIEIPRELI
+365 HIEVPREMI
-374 RKRDWQAVEM
+374 RARDWESVEM

-393 SQLVRTALIAPKG
+393 SQLVRTALIASPG

-435 HGDGKIYEATG
+435 RGDGKIYEATG
-446 SKMFNVPISAIT
+446 AKMFNVPISAIT
-458 KGSALRD
+458 KGSVLRD

-485 MGGERMGLSDAEM
+485 MGGERMGLSDTEM
-498 ISLVRKWRMANPA
+498 MSLVRKWRSANLA

-529 HRAVPCTCRHIIF
+529 QRPVSCTCRNIIF
-542 DCSDGFM
+542 DCNGEFM

-556 RQLFY
+556 RKLFY
-561 YGPRFRDKKIGKSS
+561 YGPKFKDKKIGHST
-575 MPMRTLCYQGVVQE
+575 MPTRVLCYQGVVQE

-611 ARDLLGNSMLQL
+611 SRDLLGNSMLNL
-623 EAAGY
+623 EANDY
-628 YPVCHIHDECLVE
+628 HPVCHIHDEVLCE
-641 VPENDAATYYKEM
+641 VPEENAQAYYEEM
-654 VEIMSTPPSWASNL
+654 ASIMGTPPEWASDL

>member
-1 MIYALCYAGS
+1 MAKY
-11 NPAYAP
+11 
-17 NYNIKLKV
+17 
-25 MVNNLFIDVETFSS
+25 LFIDIETYSS
-39 VDIKSAGAYKYIA
+39 VNIKESGAYKYIE
-52 SPDFEILIIGYAFND
+52 SPDFEILILGYAID
-67 EPVRTIDLAQG
+67 DGSVRVIDMAQG
-78 EEMPEDFEEA
+78 EEIPDEFESA
-88 LLDPECIKIAHNAV
+88 LLDSDCVKIAHNAV
-102 FERLS
+102 FERLC
-107 FRRIGY
+107 FKRIGY
-113 NIPAEQWYCTSVK
+113 DIPASQWYCTSVK
-126 AAYCGLPLSLDN
+126 AAYCGLPLSLEE
-138 VSKVLDLTDKKLDTG
+138 VSEVLDLVDKKLDTG
-153 KVLIKYFS
+153 KALIKYFS
-161 CPCKPTRVNGMRTR
+161 CPCKATRVNGMRTR
-175 NYPKD
+175 NYPKH

-187 YKEYNK
+187 YKEYNR
-193 YDVLA
+193 YDVLS
-198 EREIFHKLEKYII
+198 EREIFKKLEAYTI
-211 PNIERRMYVLDQ
+211 PDIERRMYVLDQ

-228 GILVDTEL
+228 GILVDVEL

-244 NAYTSILTQHA
+244 NAYTFILMQHA
-255 QQITGLENPNSPLQ
+255 QQLTGLENPNSPVQ
-269 IRQWIERKTGKSVTS
+269 IRRWIEKTTGHTVAS
-284 LSKDIMADLFDE
+284 LSKEVMPDLIKE

-329 DDNRVRGTFQF
+329 KDNRVRGTFQF

-365 HIEIPRELI
+365 HIEVPREMI
-374 RKRDWQAVEM
+374 RARDWESVEM

-393 SQLVRTALIAPKG
+393 SQLVRTALIAPPG

-435 HGDGKIYEATG
+435 RGDGKIYEATG
-446 SKMFNVPISAIT
+446 AKMFNVPISAIT
-458 KGSALRD
+458 KGSVLRD

-498 ISLVRKWRMANPA
+498 ISLVRKWRFANPA

-524 EAVRY
+524 EAVKY
-529 HRAVPCTCRHIIF
+529 HRPVSCTCRNIIF
-542 DCSDGFM
+542 NCDGEFM

-556 RQLFY
+556 RKLY
-561 YGPRFRDKKIGKSS
+561 YYKPRFKDKQVGRSTTPIRS
-575 MPMRTLCYQGVVQE
+575 LCYQGVVQE

-623 EAAGY
+623 ENSGY
-628 YPVCHIHDECLVE
+628 YPICHIHDECIVE
-641 VPENDAATYYKEM
+641 VPKDKAEIYYEEM
-654 VEIMSTPPSWASNL
+654 VRIMSISPEWASDL
-668 PLRADGYTTPFYLKD
+668 PLRADGYVTPFYLKD

>member
-1 MIYALCYAGS
+1 MAKY
-11 NPAYAP
+11 
-17 NYNIKLKV
+17 
-25 MVNNLFIDVETFSS
+25 LFIDVETYSS
-39 VDIKSAGAYKYIA
+39 VDIKESGAYKYIE
-52 SPDFEILIIGYAFND
+52 SPDFEILIIGYALD
-67 EPVRTIDLAQG
+67 DGPVNIVDLAQG
-78 EEMPEDFEEA
+78 EEMPEEFEEA
-88 LLDPECIKIAHNAV
+88 LLDPECVKVAHNAV

-107 FRRIGY
+107 FKRIGY

-126 AAYCGLPLSLDN
+126 AAYCGLPLSLDG
-138 VSKVLDLTDKKLDTG
+138 VSKALNLTDKKLDTG
-153 KVLIKYFS
+153 KALIKYFS
-161 CPCKPTRVNGMRTR
+161 CPCKATRVNGMRTR
-175 NYPKD
+175 NYPEH

-198 EREIFHKLEKYII
+198 EREIFKRLEAYII
-211 PNIERRMYVLDQ
+211 PDIERKMYVLDQ

-228 GILVDTEL
+228 GILVDMEL

-244 NAYTSILTQHA
+244 NTYTSILTQHA
-255 QQITGLENPNSPLQ
+255 QQLTGLENPNSPTQ
-269 IRQWIERKTGKSVTS
+269 IRQWIEKKTGSVVLS
-284 LSKDIMADLFDE
+284 LSKETMPDLMKE
-296 FANYPDVI
+296 FADYPDVI

-329 DDNRVRGTFQF
+329 KDHRVRGTFQF

-350 GRLLQLQNLSKNHVS
+350 GRLLQLQNLSKNHIS
-365 HIEIPRELI
+365 HIEVPREMI
-374 RKRDWQAVEM
+374 RARDWESVEM

-393 SQLVRTALIAPKG
+393 SQLVRTALIASPG

-435 HGDGKIYEATG
+435 RGDGKIYEATG
-446 SKMFNVPISAIT
+446 AKMFNVPISAIT
-458 KGSALRD
+458 KGSVLRD

-485 MGGERMGLSDAEM
+485 MGGERMGLSDTEM
-498 ISLVRKWRMANPA
+498 MSLVRKWRSANPA

-524 EAVRY
+524 ETVRY
-529 HRAVPCTCRHIIF
+529 QRPVSCTCRNIIF
-542 DCSDGFM
+542 DCNGEFM

-556 RQLFY
+556 RKLFY
-561 YGPRFRDKKIGKSS
+561 YGPKFKDKKIGRST
-575 MPMRTLCYQGVVQE
+575 MPTRVLYYQGVVQE

-611 ARDLLGNSMLQL
+611 ARDLLGDAMLRMQD
-623 EAAGY
+623 EGY
-628 YPVCHIHDECLVE
+628 EIVASVHDEVIVE
-641 VPENDAATYYKEM
+641 VPEINAKDHYNRL
-654 VEIMSTPPSWASNL
+654 VEIMSTPPQWAEDL
-668 PLRADGYTTPFYLKD
+668 PLNADGGVMMFYQK